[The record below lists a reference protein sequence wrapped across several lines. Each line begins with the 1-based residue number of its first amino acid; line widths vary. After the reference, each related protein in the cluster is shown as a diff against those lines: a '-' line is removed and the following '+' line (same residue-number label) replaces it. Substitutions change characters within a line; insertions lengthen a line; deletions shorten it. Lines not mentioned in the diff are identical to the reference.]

1 MRRVGQLGR
10 EHGRGYR
17 TTTDESANIDPM
29 HIGASEGFGSGGL
42 PVIAV
47 DHLTDAERT
56 AFAVVAEAIF
66 RAGQRRPDASTL
78 LDFADYDP
86 ALLWQHVHKA
96 IVDEW
101 GGPEPP
107 DYKRRTWTRGE
118 RAGRS
123 ALAVHWPVPLGED
136 EDDSSESE

>member
-1 MRRVGQLGR
+1 M
-10 EHGRGYR
+10 
-17 TTTDESANIDPM
+17 
-29 HIGASEGFGSGGL
+29 
-42 PVIAV
+42 

-66 RAGQRRPDASTL
+66 RAGQRSPNAATF

-86 ALLWQHVHKA
+86 ALLWQHVHTA
-96 IVDEW
+96 IVNEW

-107 DYKRRTWTRGE
+107 DYRRRTWSRGE
-118 RAGRS
+118 RAGQI
-123 ALAVHWPVPLGED
+123 ALAARWPVPLGSG